1 MPLDRQDAERALQ
14 LLWELFL
21 ERAEN
26 DDLDQENAYKEI
38 ISGLQ
43 VYLTDVLPA
52 SLPCLRAKGADGLI
66 IEILQEPNARP
77 QTIDLHC
84 SKGEQLGIVLDR
96 VNVNG
101 RWWSDSAGSNQ
112 ISPIMVTL
120 ITPGSAAAKD
130 GRLAR
135 GDQLL
140 EIDGHPLSRCSLERA
155 RYKQNLWYKRNLYCF
170 ILLHGLANF
179 D

>member
-1 MPLDRQDAERALQ
+1 MPLDREDAERALQ

-21 ERAEN
+21 NRAEN
-26 DDLDQENAYKEI
+26 DDLGQENAYKEL

-52 SLPCLRAKGADGLI
+52 SLPCLRVKGADGLI
-66 IEILQEPNARP
+66 VEIQQEPNARP

-84 SKGEQLGIVLDR
+84 SQREQLGIVLDR
-96 VNVNG
+96 VNING
-101 RWWSDSAGSNQ
+101 GWGGANSNQ
-112 ISPIMVTL
+112 ISPIMVSL
-120 ITPGSAAAKD
+120 ITPNSAAAKD

-140 EIDGHPLSRCSLERA
+140 EINGHPLSQSSLERA
-155 RYKQNLWYKRNLYCF
+155 R
-170 ILLHGLANF
+170 
-179 D
+179 

>member
-1 MPLDRQDAERALQ
+1 MPLDREDAERALQ

-21 ERAEN
+21 NRAEN
-26 DDLDQENAYKEI
+26 DDLGQENAYKEL

-52 SLPCLRAKGADGLI
+52 SLPCLRVKGADGLI
-66 IEILQEPNARP
+66 VEIQQEPNARP

-84 SKGEQLGIVLDR
+84 SEREQLGIVLDR

-101 RWWSDSAGSNQ
+101 GWGGGGGANSNQ
-112 ISPIMVTL
+112 ISPIMVSL
-120 ITPGSAAAKD
+120 ITPNSAAAKD
-130 GRLAR
+130 GRMAR

-140 EIDGHPLSRCSLERA
+140 EVNGHPLSQSSLERA
-155 RYKQNLWYKRNLYCF
+155 R
-170 ILLHGLANF
+170 
-179 D
+179 

>member
-14 LLWELFL
+14 LLWKLFL

-26 DDLDQENAYKEI
+26 DDLDQENAYKEV

-52 SLPCLRAKGADGLI
+52 SLPCLQAKGADGLI
-66 IEILQEPNARP
+66 IEIQQEPNARP
-77 QTIDLHC
+77 QMIDLHC
-84 SKGEQLGIVLDR
+84 SQGEQLGIVLDR

-101 RWWSDSAGSNQ
+101 RWWSGASGGQ
-112 ISPIMVTL
+112 ISPIMVCL

-140 EIDGHPLSRCSLERA
+140 EIDGHPLSQCSLERA
-155 RYKQNLWYKRNLYCF
+155 RYKRE
-170 ILLHGLANF
+170 
-179 D
+179 

>member
-1 MPLDRQDAERALQ
+1 MPLDREDAERALQ

-26 DDLDQENAYKEI
+26 DDLDQENAYKEV

-52 SLPCLRAKGADGLI
+52 SLPCLRAKGADGLV
-66 IEILQEPNARP
+66 IEIQQEPNARP

-84 SKGEQLGIVLDR
+84 SQREQLGIVLDR
-96 VNVNG
+96 VNING
-101 RWWSDSAGSNQ
+101 RWWSGASAGSSDQ
-112 ISPIMVTL
+112 ISPIMVSL

-140 EIDGHPLSRCSLERA
+140 EIDGHPLSQCSLERA
-155 RYKQNLWYKRNLYCF
+155 RYKRRKLIFSFLTSIVYSFTWV
-170 ILLHGLANF
+170 G
-179 D
+179 